1 MQGPPFHTIIHSS
14 PAAAT
19 SIELVNA
26 HLKGSQISLG
36 FFHMLSMS
44 SSHVSPQY
52 QAAAWREKPCSS
64 RFQCAETFDCF
75 NHVLVQ
81 CFSNFHIS
89 RSLLNSDSVQM
100 EPNGPVRVHLVPFV
114 HCQSY
119 RLVWVNLNP
128 LKLKLRNPHAE
139 SLESSLGNPVL
150 QHWVCVSL

>member
-1 MQGPPFHTIIHSS
+1 MGQNSLRGGKSCVQHCVNSLQGPPFHTIIHSS

-114 HCQSY
+114 H
-119 RLVWVNLNP
+119 WVYWGDCGFL
-128 LKLKLRNPHAE
+128 
-139 SLESSLGNPVL
+139 SLHFGGF
-150 QHWVCVSL
+150 